1 MLKNE
6 DLTITNRENKS
17 PYILVLGPTREL
29 VEQIYNCALITSL
42 GLNIKYPN
50 ARVGRAIDVNK
61 WTRYH
66 VGLTYA

>member
-42 GLNIKYPN
+42 GLNIK
-50 ARVGRAIDVNK
+50 VSEC
-61 WTRYH
+61 
-66 VGLTYA
+66 